1 MKVPS
6 LMMFVVE
13 LFGRKVFDMPC
24 MGPAGVTGIFIY
36 LLVATNLGRSFAPPI
51 RSYMYVVAS
60 SSKFL
65 ASRRR
70 RCPSST
76 PSAST
81 ATKTFVITTGTTSG
95 APSARTGTCAATTRS
110 AITCRSTF
118 KLPWEK
124 PRLRGQ

>member
-1 MKVPS
+1 MHGA
-6 LMMFVVE
+6 
-13 LFGRKVFDMPC
+13 GRRDWDLHL
-24 MGPAGVTGIFIY
+24 
-36 LLVATNLGRSFAPPI
+36 LLVGRYLGTVDLPIFKSFAPPI
-51 RSYMYVVAS
+51 QPHLVLDLRSYMYVVAS

-110 AITCRSTF
+110 AIRST
-118 KLPWEK
+118 
-124 PRLRGQ
+124 